1 MKAPVASRLA
11 TSTDRMKVDVILIVV
26 LSLKNTRSGVVP

>member
-1 MKAPVASRLA
+1 VANRLA

-26 LSLKNTRSGVVP
+26 LSLKNTRSGVYP

>member
-1 MKAPVASRLA
+1 VASRLA

-26 LSLKNTRSGVVP
+26 LSLRDAAGGASP